1 MLRTTTPSGGGV
13 IPNAISSVSAAQVE
27 WTPPQTPHARLLMK
41 IASRGS
47 RPFRIT
53 S

>member
-1 MLRTTTPSGGGV
+1 MTPSGGGGTS
-13 IPNAISSVSAAQVE
+13 IAISMASAAQVAC
-27 WTPPQTPHARLLMK
+27 TPPQTPHARLVMK

-47 RPFRIT
+47 RPIMMI